1 MVPKIK
7 PVDLIKSWRIVKGDL
22 VQVIAGR
29 YRGQQ
34 GKVLRVQRD
43 RNSLVVEGINLVG
56 KSLGNFFFHFNRLN
70 DTFQL
75 NSPEQKKEP

>member
-43 RNSLVVEGINLVG
+43 RNSLIVEGINLVG
-56 KSLGNFFFHFNRLN
+56 KSLGNIFSFILIG
-70 DTFQL
+70 
-75 NSPEQKKEP
+75 